1 MNTRLSDLEQ
11 LVSEI
16 KKFRPDCKVAI
27 DYLNKVIDKLKYE
40 DIICFIKIKQIME
53 QKLNIAEILKNKPRG
68 TKLYSMIHG
77 KCSSEAVTDE
87 IFKINFCTSK
97 FGLTQ
102 SGECT
107 LIKFGN
113 MYDGGE
119 CIIFPS
125 KEMRDWS
132 KFQWEKGDVLIS
144 NDGGTEVIF
153 DKWYDDTYTSFYCK
167 HYLNSEDKN
176 KIVYYEEF
184 LCTTERYS
192 LEDKDIAQTYI
203 NTIEKHLGGNLE
215 TLEIEKTQPEFK
227 DGDIV
232 CISGMGYLAYGI
244 VKSIDNSSKKL
255 EYYVLND
262 ISTLK
267 FEDWLSFEDKQIQPI
282 TETQQIILFDA
293 LEKEGKAWDT
303 EKKQIVDLK
312 PKCEFKPFDKVLGRN
327 GKDDVWEADL
337 FSHYREESQ
346 YPFRCIGFGR
356 KYCIPYEGNEHLLGT
371 TDNFE

>member
-1 MNTRLSDLEQ
+1 
-11 LVSEI
+11 
-16 KKFRPDCKVAI
+16 
-27 DYLNKVIDKLKYE
+27 
-40 DIICFIKIKQIME
+40 ME
-53 QKLNIAEILKNKPRG
+53 QKLNIAEILKDKPRG

-77 KCSSEAVTDE
+77 KCSFEAVTDE

-132 KFQWEKGDVLIS
+132 KFSWKKGDVLIS
-144 NDGGTEVIF
+144 NDGYIEVIF

-167 HYLNSEDKN
+167 HYLNNEDKN

-184 LCTTERYS
+184 LCTTAKYS
-192 LEDKDIAQTYI
+192 LEDKDTVQTYI
-203 NTIEKHLGGNLE
+203 KTIEERLGGELNRE
-215 TLEIEKTQPEFK
+215 TLEIEKHIEFK

-232 CISGMGYLAYGI
+232 CISGMGYLAYSI
-244 VKSIDNSSKKL
+244 VKNIDNSSKKL

-267 FEDWLSFEDKQIQPI
+267 FEDWLSFEDKHIQPI

-293 LEKEGKAWDT
+293 LTKKGKAWDS
-303 EKKQIVDLK
+303 EKKQIVDIK
-312 PKCEFKPFDKVLGRN
+312 KEHQFKPFEKVLVRDSY
-327 GKDDVWEADL
+327 DDMWRASF
-337 FSHYREESQ
+337 FSHIKEDD
-346 YPFRCIGFGR
+346 GR
-356 KYCIPYEGNEHLLGT
+356 YVTTCLTWRFCVPYEGNEHLLGT
-371 TDNFE
+371 TNNVEGQT

>member
-1 MNTRLSDLEQ
+1 
-11 LVSEI
+11 
-16 KKFRPDCKVAI
+16 
-27 DYLNKVIDKLKYE
+27 
-40 DIICFIKIKQIME
+40 ME
-53 QKLNIAEILKNKPRG
+53 QKLNIAKILKNKPRG

-77 KCSSEAVTDE
+77 KCSFEAVTDE

-97 FGLTQ
+97 FDLTQ

-125 KEMRDWS
+125 KEMRDWR
-132 KFQWEKGDVLIS
+132 KFAWKKGDLLINSCGFQCIFKEWSSDDYTKFNGCYS
-144 NDGGTEVIF
+144 NSRDGYEDVSNAETANFVKL
-153 DKWYDDTYTSFYCK
+153 DNNTTYEYIK
-167 HYLNSEDKN
+167 E
-176 KIVYYEEF
+176 I
-184 LCTTERYS
+184 ER
-192 LEDKDIAQTYI
+192 K
-203 NTIEKHLGGNLE
+203 LGGKLNLK
-215 TLEIEKTQPEFK
+215 TLEIEKQLEFK

-262 ISTLK
+262 MSTLK

-293 LEKEGKAWDT
+293 LARENKAWDA
-303 EKKQIVDLK
+303 EKIQIVDLK
-312 PKCEFKPFDKVLGRN
+312 PKVKLKPFDKVIVRCSKADKWSIDFFSYKVSN
-327 GKDDVWEADL
+327 GYICTGDAWFGYCL
-337 FSHYREESQ
+337 PYNEETAKL
-346 YPFRCIGFGR
+346 I
-356 KYCIPYEGNEHLLGT
+356 GT
-371 TDNFE
+371 TNNVENQV